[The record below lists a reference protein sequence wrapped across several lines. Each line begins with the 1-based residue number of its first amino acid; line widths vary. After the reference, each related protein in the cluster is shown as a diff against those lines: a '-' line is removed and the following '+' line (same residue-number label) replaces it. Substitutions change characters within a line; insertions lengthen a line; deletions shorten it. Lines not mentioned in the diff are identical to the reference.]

1 MDENPE
7 QEPLPELASDEQ
19 GAPEG
24 RAPVPIA
31 QPPAAALPPA
41 QSPPSLGEVPGLLAR
56 TAPWA
61 QLLAIMGFCGVA
73 LMIVIG
79 IGAGL
84 VGLATGRAETAAL
97 MVIYPLSALLYFFP
111 SLYMLQYAKRSRQ
124 FANRGPFVSDLESAL
139 DAQRKF
145 WKFSAI
151 AAVIGLGLGMLV
163 FVGAILFSLMA
174 RAVDV

>member
-1 MDENPE
+1 MDDNPE
-7 QEPLPELASDEQ
+7 QEPFSELPPDLQ
-19 GAPEG
+19 GAPEE
-24 RAPVPIA
+24 RAPAPIA
-31 QPPAAALPPA
+31 EPPAGALPPA
-41 QSPPSLGEVPGLLAR
+41 QSPPSLGEVPDLLAR
-56 TAPWA
+56 TAPWT
-61 QLLAIMGFCGVA
+61 QLLAIMGFGGVV

-84 VGLATGRAETAAL
+84 VGLATGRAETAVL

-124 FANRGPFVSDLESAL
+124 FANRGPFLSDLESAL

-151 AAVIGLGLGMLV
+151 AAVIGLGLGMLA
-163 FVGAILFSLMA
+163 FVGAILFSLLA